1 MPIDNRTT
9 NLDLALPHQDNTLED
24 DVARLRS
31 ALIALDAAVFAKAS
45 PADIAAAIN
54 AVLDGA
60 PAALDTL
67 NELAAA
73 LGDNADYAASITSA
87 LAGKA
92 PTSHAHAIADVTGLV
107 TALAAKLETVPV
119 ASAGTVGGVRV
130 GTGLSIDGAGI
141 MSATGAG
148 VSNTFTELT
157 IVPASNGQT
166 VFTPAGGYTVAQI
179 ELFLNGVLLYGGGD
193 DYTAADGTTITLTT
207 GANTVDTLLLR
218 KWAVVAV
225 SGAVLKTGD
234 TMTGPLEVPAGA
246 SGTQAPRV
254 QEVAKK
260 AGDTMTGNLN
270 FTRADKGTVGTG
282 TVTFDVGAAGVQ
294 RLQVSGALTI
304 AFSNWPASG
313 TRGGVMLQLVN
324 AGSAAVTLPTI
335 NWIKPDGTVTTTFSA
350 YLTAIGRPA
359 LQTSG
364 TDFAVAWSLDG
375 GTTVYGKLL

>member
-1 MPIDNRTT
+1 MAIDNRTP
-9 NLDLALPHQDNTLED
+9 NLDLALPHQDNTLEE

-31 ALIALDAAVFAKAS
+31 ALTALDAAVFAKAS
-45 PADIAAAIN
+45 PADITAAIN

-73 LGDNADYAASITSA
+73 IGDNADYATAITAA

-92 PTSHAHAIADVTGLV
+92 ATSHTHAIADVTGLV
-107 TALAAKLETVPV
+107 LALAAKLETVPV
-119 ASAGTVGGVRV
+119 ASAGTVGGIRI
-130 GTGLSIDGAGI
+130 GSGLSIDGAGI
-141 MSATGAG
+141 VSATGAG
-148 VSNTFTELT
+148 VSSTFTELT
-157 IVPASNGQT
+157 MVPASNGQT

-179 ELFLNGVLLYGGGD
+179 ELFLNGVLLYSGD
-193 DYTAADGTTITLTT
+193 DYTATNGTTITLTT

-218 KWAVVAV
+218 KWAVIAI

-270 FTRADKGTVGTG
+270 FTRTDKGTVGTG
-282 TVTFDVGAAGVQ
+282 TVTFDVGVAGVQ

-313 TRGGVMLQLVN
+313 IRGGVMLQLVN